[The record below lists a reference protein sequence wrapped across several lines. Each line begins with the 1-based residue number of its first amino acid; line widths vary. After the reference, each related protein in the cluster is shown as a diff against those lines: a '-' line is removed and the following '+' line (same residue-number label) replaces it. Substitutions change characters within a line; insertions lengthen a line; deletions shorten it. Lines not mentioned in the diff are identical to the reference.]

1 MWFAN
6 ATSTTTSTASGL
18 VSSTIASGNSLGGL
32 AFVNSAA
39 GLAFVNSA
47 GGSATANSAG
57 GFATTNSAGGFAAAN
72 SAGGFAAANS
82 AGGFATTNS
91 AGGSAAANSAGGFV
105 TACPARFDTSVTTTA
120 LSAGPAARFSSPG
133 AARSS
138 TVFGCSLCA
147 QNNRKVNSIVLIKWN
162 TCLFLMFGTE
172 SYQDTGV
179 VVPKCIW

>member
-1 MWFAN
+1 M
-6 ATSTTTSTASGL
+6 
-18 VSSTIASGNSLGGL
+18 SSAIASGNSLGGL

-47 GGSATANSAG
+47 GGSA
-57 GFATTNSAGGFAAAN
+57 
-72 SAGGFAAANS
+72 AANS

-91 AGGSAAANSAGGFV
+91 AGGSAAANSAGRFATTNSAGGSAAANSASGFV

-133 AARSS
+133 ATRSS